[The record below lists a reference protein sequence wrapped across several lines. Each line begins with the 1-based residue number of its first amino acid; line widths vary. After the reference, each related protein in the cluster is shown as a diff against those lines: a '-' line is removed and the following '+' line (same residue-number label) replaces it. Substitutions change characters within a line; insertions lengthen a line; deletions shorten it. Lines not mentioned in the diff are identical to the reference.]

1 VPNLVSHHWPKA
13 GVLGAV
19 AALFLITIGVL
30 GWQFAVQGTDRSL
43 TSGMRLGADFTLV
56 DHNGEPITQAAFEGR
71 PTLLYFG
78 FTRCPEV
85 CPTTLYEMAGWL
97 DALGDEGRDLQAF
110 FVTVD
115 PERDTPEIMKGY
127 SEAFTDRVVG
137 ITGDPDEIARL
148 VAGWHVYAAK
158 IPTEDGDYTMDHTA
172 SVFLVDKHGVFKG
185 TISYGEDAETAI
197 AKLRLLAG
205 VS

>member
-1 VPNLVSHHWPKA
+1 VPNPVSHRWLKA

-19 AALFLITIGVL
+19 VALFLIIIGVL

-56 DHNGEPITQAAFEGR
+56 DHDGEPITQAAFEGR

-127 SEAFTDRVVG
+127 SEAFTDRVIG

>member
-1 VPNLVSHHWPKA
+1 MPRNWLKA
-13 GVLGAV
+13 GIWV
-19 AALFLITIGVL
+19 AIATLFLVTLGVL

-56 DHNGEPITQAAFEGR
+56 DHDGEPITQAAFEGR

-127 SEAFTDRVVG
+127 SEAFTDRVIG

>member
-1 VPNLVSHHWPKA
+1 MPRNWLKA
-13 GVLGAV
+13 GIWV
-19 AALFLITIGVL
+19 AIATLFLVTLGVL
-30 GWQFAVQGTDRSL
+30 GWQYAVQGTDRSL
-43 TSGMRLGADFTLV
+43 TAGLHLGTDFTLV

-97 DALGDEGRDLQAF
+97 EALGEEGRDLQAF
-110 FVTVD
+110 FISVD

-127 SEAFTDRVVG
+127 AEAFTDRVVG
-137 ITGDPDEIARL
+137 ITGDPDEISRV
-148 VAGWHVYAAK
+148 VAAWHVYAAK

-172 SVFLVDKHGVFKG
+172 SVFLVDRHGAFKG
-185 TISYGEDAETAI
+185 TIAYGEDAGTAI
-197 AKLRLLAG
+197 AKLKRLAG
-205 VS
+205 MS

>member
-1 VPNLVSHHWPKA
+1 MPNLVSHHWLKA
-13 GVLGAV
+13 GALGAV

-43 TSGMRLGADFTLV
+43 TTGMRLGADFTLV
-56 DHNGEPITQAAFEGR
+56 DHNGDPITQAAFEGR

-127 SEAFTDRVVG
+127 SEAFTDRVIG

-185 TISYGEDAETAI
+185 TISYGENAETAI
-197 AKLRLLAG
+197 AKLRLLAEL
-205 VS
+205 S